1 MPKQKKF
8 EELHATF
15 NIEPIIEKT
24 EIEQKEVE
32 VLPDQKPSAFDADV
46 QYVFSVIKA
55 TIVKTQEALD
65 NALELANETDSARAY
80 EVVGQL
86 SKQTVESAEKI
97 IDIHQKLKD
106 MDEDRNNNSN
116 GNVTQNN
123 AIFVGTTAEA
133 IKLVKAQ
140 INDK

>member
-15 NIEPIIEKT
+15 NIEPVIEKT

-32 VLPDQKPSAFDADV
+32 VLPEQKPSAFDADI
-46 QYVFSVIKA
+46 QYVFGVIKA
-55 TIVKTQEALD
+55 TIIKTQEALD

-80 EVVGQL
+80 EVVRQL

-106 MDEDRNNNSN
+106 MDEDRNNSN

-140 INDK
+140 ISDK

>member
-15 NIEPIIEKT
+15 NIEPVIEKT

-32 VLPDQKPSAFDADV
+32 VLPEQKPSAFDADI
-46 QYVFSVIKA
+46 QYVFGVIKA
-55 TIVKTQEALD
+55 TIIKTQEALD

-106 MDEDRNNNSN
+106 MDEDRNNSN

-140 INDK
+140 ISDK